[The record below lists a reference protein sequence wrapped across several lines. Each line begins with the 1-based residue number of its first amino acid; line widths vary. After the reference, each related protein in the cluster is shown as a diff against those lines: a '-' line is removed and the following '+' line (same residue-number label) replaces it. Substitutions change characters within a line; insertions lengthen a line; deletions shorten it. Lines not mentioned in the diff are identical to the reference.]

1 MSEQLYTVGKLVN
14 TQGIRGDVKILAS
27 TDFPEER
34 FASGSELILQHPE
47 TKESLTVTVE
57 RARPQKNVY
66 IVKFKNFDNI
76 NDVER
81 YKGWNLYVT
90 AEQQQAL
97 PENEYYYH
105 EIIGCRV
112 VTDEETELGV
122 ISEIL
127 APGANDVWVVQPAKG
142 KPILLPAIPDVIL
155 DVDIPGKLVKVHL
168 MEGLL

>member
-1 MSEQLYTVGKLVN
+1 MSERLYSVGKLVN
-14 TQGIRGDVKILAS
+14 THGIRGDAKILTS

-34 FASGSELILQHPE
+34 FASGTELILQHPE

-66 IVKFKNFDNI
+66 IIKFKNFDNI

-81 YKGWNLYVT
+81 YKGWILYVT
-90 AEQQQAL
+90 AAQQKELA
-97 PENEYYYH
+97 ENEYYYH

-112 VTDEETELGV
+112 VTDEEKELGV

-155 DVDIPGKLVKVHL
+155 DVDIVGKLVKVHL

>member
-14 TQGIRGDVKILAS
+14 THGIRGDVKIVAH

-34 FASGSELILQHPE
+34 FASGSELILRHPE

-81 YKGWNLYVT
+81 YKGWVLYVT
-90 AEQQQAL
+90 AAQQKEL

-112 VTDEETELGV
+112 VTDEEEELGV

-142 KPILLPAIPDVIL
+142 KPILLPAIPDVVL
-155 DVDIPGKLVKVHL
+155 EVDIHGRLVKVHL